1 MKKVFAV
8 VAVMLVLAGGFA
20 SAGSAPKGG
29 STTDGM
35 TRGMWA
41 G

>member
-20 SAGSAPKGG
+20 SAGAAPKGG
-29 STTDGM
+29 STTDG
-35 TRGMWA
+35 TARAIWA